1 MEQEKQKRPARRR
14 PAKSQAEI
22 DKFWREFNEGVAATK
37 ADPKAWAE
45 YQAERKL
52 FDNTVG
58 DGLGPEV

>member
-1 MEQEKQKRPARRR
+1 MEQEKQKRPRRR
-14 PAKSQAEI
+14 PAKSPAEI
-22 DKFWREFNEGVAATK
+22 AEFWRQFNESVAKTK

-45 YQAERKL
+45 YQADCKL

>member
-22 DKFWREFNEGVAATK
+22 DEFWRQFNEGYANLK
-37 ADPKAWAE
+37 ADPQAWAE
-45 YQAERKL
+45 YQAECKL
-52 FDNTVG
+52 WDNTVG